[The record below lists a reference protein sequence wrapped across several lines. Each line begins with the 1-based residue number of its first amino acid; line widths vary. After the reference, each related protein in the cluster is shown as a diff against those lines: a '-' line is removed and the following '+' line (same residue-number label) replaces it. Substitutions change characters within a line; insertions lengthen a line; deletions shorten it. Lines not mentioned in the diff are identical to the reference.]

1 MYSNTSSI
9 VHVAHSTH
17 PGHGASARAAG
28 GTFASRTAADFEA
41 WPEPSSA
48 VESNIRKASLRVT
61 TGGRHHLRAFALS
74 RSWLGPIDDE
84 VLARAAR
91 PGRTCR
97 VEQQLSSVEKIG
109 RSRLLVQLREHA
121 HGQCQREMVSH
132 AWLVGWCIKATVRWH
147 VRLAWRCYGS
157 LPGSRCGPQKS
168 VLGAAARHQ
177 VGA

>member
-1 MYSNTSSI
+1 MSSRRYGVIEFYRPNGVVQNNFRFADRQHRSRAQMYSNTSSI

-41 WPEPSSA
+41 WPEPSTA

-97 VEQQLSSVEKIG
+97 VEQQLSSVEQIG

-121 HGQCQREMVSH
+121 HGQCQRKMV
-132 AWLVGWCIKATVRWH
+132 
-147 VRLAWRCYGS
+147 
-157 LPGSRCGPQKS
+157 
-168 VLGAAARHQ
+168 
-177 VGA
+177 